1 MGQKLPTPAPTRGAA
16 AVAWHTAAARGAQ
29 HTYINITNQKK
40 TTRIIFGSCEERHAP
55 PGTTPKRKA
64 LPAARAAEGAALQAE
79 GMKDYC
85 RHHHYHLPTS
95 TRYTS
100 EDLNLN

>member
-1 MGQKLPTPAPTRGAA
+1 VQQQLLGTQQQQEVHNIPTSIYPT
-16 AVAWHTAAARGAQ
+16 
-29 HTYINITNQKK
+29 KK
-40 TTRIIFGSCEERHAP
+40 TTRIIFGSCEEHP
-55 PGTTPKRKA
+55 
-64 LPAARAAEGAALQAE
+64 ALQAE